1 MKLGNGNSNSHL
13 SSGEAFSADALHR
26 IQNFMIAIAGAA
38 VLLCLIFR
46 GWHTA
51 LGTALG
57 SAVAYLNFYW
67 LGRAVGGLADAIT
80 QTGERPS
87 GKGIVLRFLLR
98 YLLMALG
105 GYVILT
111 VSPASL
117 YGFLSGLFLP
127 VAAIACEAAYETYI
141 ALARGV

>member
-1 MKLGNGNSNSHL
+1 LKLENGNSNS
-13 SSGEAFSADALHR
+13 SPASAETFSAGALHR
-26 IQNFMIAIAGAA
+26 IQNFMMVIAGAA
-38 VLLCLIFR
+38 ILLCLIIQ

-51 LGTALG
+51 LGIALG
-57 SAVAYLNFYW
+57 SAVACLNFYW
-67 LGRAVGGLADAIT
+67 LEKAVHGLADAIT